1 MSVSVFKLKA
11 MKPTVPLN
19 AYTSAAMR
27 FIFIYAL
34 LCFAERSSRE
44 GHSQIDEIARRRHAV
59 ISSKMDGDCLGD
71 ARCLFSRS

>member
-1 MSVSVFKLKA
+1 
-11 MKPTVPLN
+11 
-19 AYTSAAMR
+19 MR

-44 GHSQIDEIARRRHAV
+44 GHSQIDEIAQRRHAV

>member
-1 MSVSVFKLKA
+1 MRRR
-11 MKPTVPLN
+11 LN
-19 AYTSAAMR
+19 AYTNAAMR